1 MNLRRVRFI
10 LSGLMFLI
18 AGKCHA
24 QHVKTDYDHR
34 ANFAEYKSYSWETA
48 KTQDVSSANRIKMVV
63 NAALANKGLI
73 LMDSG
78 GAVSIVAVEITRDQE
93 TLDSFYD
100 SFAPTWGWRHVGTA
114 GFRATSRTDKYK
126 TGTLVVDLFDAK
138 TKRLLWRASS
148 TDALFST
155 SGDNSETLEKGIR
168 KMFRWFPPTPSPS
181 DAASRD
187 DRPE

>member
-1 MNLRRVRFI
+1 
-10 LSGLMFLI
+10 
-18 AGKCHA
+18 
-24 QHVKTDYDHR
+24 
-34 ANFAEYKSYSWETA
+34 
-48 KTQDVSSANRIKMVV
+48 
-63 NAALANKGLI
+63 
-73 LMDSG
+73 
-78 GAVSIVAVEITRDQE
+78 
-93 TLDSFYD
+93 
-100 SFAPTWGWRHVGTA
+100 VGTA